1 MACVFVLELPLS
13 IFLTLT
19 QSLTFSELW
28 FLDLKMAWSQD
39 QEKNDTYPPSL
50 VSIYDL
56 MQLFPSILKTDKL
69 GFFID
74 FLPFSL
80 PRLTFS
86 HPPPQAQPNES
97 SVNNQS
103 QEKEVEKYL
112 DN

>member
-1 MACVFVLELPLS
+1 MAWVLVLELPLS

-28 FLDLKMAWSQD
+28 FLDLKMAWSED
-39 QEKNDTYPPSL
+39 QEKNDTYPPNL

-56 MQLFPSILKTDKL
+56 MQLFPSKLQTDKL

-97 SVNNQS
+97 
-103 QEKEVEKYL
+103 
-112 DN
+112 